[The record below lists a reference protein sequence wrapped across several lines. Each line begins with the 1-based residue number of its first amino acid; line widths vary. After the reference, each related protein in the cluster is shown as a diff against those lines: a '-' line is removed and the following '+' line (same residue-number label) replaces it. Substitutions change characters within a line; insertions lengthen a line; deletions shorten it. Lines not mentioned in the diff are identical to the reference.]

1 MPDTANSKHILTRCR
16 RSPLSFALCWSLAI
30 GPAATSAA
38 AADFNNAQHVFVPA
52 TVFERRID
60 FTENRPASAIDLDHP
75 PQNGSNRTVV
85 VAGDGGA
92 ATIKPKPKSKHPY
105 GQIPPPPAVSGASAV
120 LAAPSV
126 VPPPPPYTSSNPGL
140 AAAAKDLHE
149 RVQKT
154 ANNPQVQGAIK
165 ELRKEAEDYARSGKM
180 AQAKHAVAEALQLTP
195 HDKTLIRELGKISV
209 ERAHQ
214 LMQTADIDGA
224 VKYARQALA
233 FDAGNGDA
241 RGVLDNLL
249 QKQGVNPSDASSRL
263 KIADLLASQGHND
276 DAWVEYQAAN
286 RLRPSAEA
294 HVGMGN
300 VALRAGQK
308 DRAKSEYQAAEE
320 VNPSSPLGHRQLGI
334 MKLKQGD
341 IVGANTEL
349 SRALILDPH
358 DQYAAKELVD
368 LWQNQVSRVPGANS
382 HLGLARAYQLAGD
395 LQSAQAQYRDVV
407 AIDPNNPHLAAAR
420 ESFKLALA
428 KQEAEHDIQAA
439 QTLESQGAIEEA
451 CQKLTDAVQLSPG
464 DSDLRV
470 HQGYLLEQ
478 LHRYSAAHDAYM
490 DALKINPH
498 NLLAASRLK
507 GLPGQAVFVPQ
518 SPGAPVPSA
527 AGSALVDAHSQNV
540 NSLSNFAYALRNH
553 MVVQKNNISAVE
565 DQAHDMIASIGQT
578 GAQQSLVTSGLGGA
592 GGLSGAGSVGNA
604 GTGADGLSGSV
615 SDTLAKARAAVAQA
629 NGGKAP
635 SPLSP
640 AFTHSGS
647 MPPVAPDR
655 GLPAASLPGSAP
667 VPSGMPGLAPP
678 IGTGGAAANSDTAY
692 LDRVLSSTKTP
703 AADDSAALALPTPLL
718 PPIKTNNSDTL
729 PPLAPPIQL
738 SRAGSPS
745 GSTFPQPGGS
755 GASPLAVSLVKFE
768 LLNAS
773 PKLKAVQ
780 LNVVLRNDGDVPL
793 LISRNTHGVIRYTN
807 RNDAEVKVVFNTS
820 AIPPHSSAQ
829 GTINVPY
836 DQADPT
842 ADLFLPGFLPPGAT
856 DRDVH
861 LTANL
866 AALGPPR

>member
-1 MPDTANSKHILTRCR
+1 
-16 RSPLSFALCWSLAI
+16 
-30 GPAATSAA
+30 
-38 AADFNNAQHVFVPA
+38 
-52 TVFERRID
+52 
-60 FTENRPASAIDLDHP
+60 
-75 PQNGSNRTVV
+75 
-85 VAGDGGA
+85 
-92 ATIKPKPKSKHPY
+92 
-105 GQIPPPPAVSGASAV
+105 
-120 LAAPSV
+120 
-126 VPPPPPYTSSNPGL
+126 L
-140 AAAAKDLHE
+140 AAAAKDLHQ
-149 RVQKT
+149 RVQK
-154 ANNPQVQGAIK
+154 AAYNPTVQAAIK

-195 HDKTLIRELGKISV
+195 QDKTLIRQLGKISV
-209 ERAHQ
+209 DRAHQ
-214 LMQTADIDGA
+214 LMQTADLDGA
-224 VKYARQALA
+224 TKFARQALA
-233 FDAGNGDA
+233 FDAGNGEA
-241 RGVLDNLL
+241 KTVLDGLL
-249 QKQGVNPSDASSRL
+249 QKQGVNPNDAGARL

-286 RLRPSAEA
+286 HLRPSAEA

-308 DRAKSEYQAAEE
+308 DRAKSEYQVAEE

-349 SRALILDPH
+349 SRALVLDPH

-407 AIDPNNPHLAAAR
+407 AIDPQNPHLAAAR

-451 CQKLTDAVQLSPG
+451 CQKLTDAVKLSPG

-507 GLPGQAVFVPQ
+507 ALPPDAVFVPQ
-518 SPGAPVPSA
+518 SPGAPSP
-527 AGSALVDAHSQNV
+527 GSALVATHDQNV

-553 MVVQKNNISAVE
+553 MVVQKSNITAVE
-565 DQAHDMIASIGQT
+565 DQAHDMIASMGQT
-578 GAQQSLVTSGLGGA
+578 GAHQSLVTAGMGGSAGLSGLSSSSSGVGALGSGGLSALGAGSGGASSSAGDSGLGG
-592 GGLSGAGSVGNA
+592 SVA
-604 GTGADGLSGSV
+604 
-615 SDTLAKARAAVAQA
+615 DTLAQARAAIAQA
-629 NGGKAP
+629 NGGKAF
-635 SPLSP
+635 P
-640 AFTHSGS
+640 AGKPTPTHASS
-647 MPPVAPDR
+647 MPPLAPNFGSR
-655 GLPAASLPGSAP
+655 ASTPPASAP
-667 VPSGMPGLAPP
+667 VPSGMPSLAPP
-678 IGTGGAAANSDTAY
+678 ISTGGANGANSDSSY
-692 LDRVLSSTKTP
+692 LDRVLSSNKP
-703 AADDSAALALPTPLL
+703 PVADDSAALALPTPLL
-718 PPIKTNNSDTL
+718 PPIKTSNSDNL

-738 SRAGSPS
+738 SRGGDPS
-745 GSTFPQPGGS
+745 GSAFPNAGG
-755 GASPLAVSLVKFE
+755 AAPSPLAVSPVKFE

-820 AIPPHSSAQ
+820 AVPPHSAAQ
-829 GTINVPY
+829 GTISVPY

-842 ADLFLPGFLPPGAT
+842 ADLFLPGFLPPGAA

-861 LTANL
+861 LTANI
-866 AALGPPR
+866 AALGSQH